1 MKLFHT
7 ADWHLGKLIHG
18 VYMTHDQAYILDRF
32 LEAIEEEKPD
42 AVIIAGDL
50 YDRAIPP
57 TEAVELLN
65 ETLKKIVID
74 LETPVLSIAGNHDS
88 PDRIHFGSDLLK
100 RQGLHIIG
108 HIQYPFETVI
118 LHDQYGEVHVHL
130 VPYAD
135 PGIVRHVLQNED
147 IHSHDDAMRIITSM
161 IRESMDRQ
169 ARHVFVG
176 HAFVTSLGEE
186 EENTSDAERPLSIGG
201 AEYVNS
207 NYFTSFD
214 YTALGHLHQAHF
226 VANEAIRY
234 AGSPLPYSISE
245 ETHKKGFYIVTLD
258 SDGKATIEKRL
269 LEPLRKMRTIEGT
282 LEDILQHEKSDDYVF
297 VHLLDENPV
306 LQPMEKIRS
315 VYPNAMHVERMIKRQ
330 EAVNSEQVTERH
342 KMDDLALLKA
352 FYKEMKGIEPTE
364 NKQRIFQEIVE
375 ELQLLEGERQ

>member
-32 LEAIEEEKPD
+32 IEAIEEEKPD

-108 HIQYPFETVI
+108 QLQYPFETVT

-186 EENTSDAERPLSIGG
+186 EENTSDSERPLSIGG

-226 VANEAIRY
+226 VTNETIRY

-245 ETHKKGFYIVTLD
+245 EAHKKGFYIVTLD
-258 SDGKATIEKRL
+258 GDGKATIEKRL

-282 LEDILQHEKSDDYVF
+282 LHDILQHENSDDYVF

-315 VYPNAMHVERMIKRQ
+315 VYPNAMHVERIIKRQ
-330 EAVNSEQVTERH
+330 ETVNSEQVTERH
-342 KMDDLALLKA
+342 KMDDFALLKA

-364 NKQRIFQEIVE
+364 NKQRIFQDILE
-375 ELQLLEGERQ
+375 ELQSLEGERQ